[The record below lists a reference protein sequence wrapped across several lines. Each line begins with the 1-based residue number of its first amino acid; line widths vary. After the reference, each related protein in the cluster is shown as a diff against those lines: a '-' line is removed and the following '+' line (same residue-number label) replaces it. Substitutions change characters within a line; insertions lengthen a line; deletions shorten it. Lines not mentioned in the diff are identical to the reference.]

1 MPNLRDDLQDYFRK
15 RGIRTRRKVK
25 EELNFVGKNGKTS
38 FGQMQTRLAAQFVGN
53 NTEVATL
60 GQAYNNIYYEQTAG
74 STERAYEAVYGD
86 VDYTVPVAENPTNKE
101 VLDQLFGNNN
111 SDPTGTGTGVSA
123 SGAKETIGRGGKT
136 SLNKSSLVEKNE
148 ALRRAQAGT
157 AGIEDE
163 DTRGIRGVDEP
174 DAPIEPIA

>member
-25 EELNFVGKNGKTS
+25 ESLNFVGKNGNTT
-38 FGQMQTRLAAQFVGN
+38 FGQMQVRLASQFVGS

-60 GQAYNNIYYEQTAG
+60 GQAYDNLYYERTIG
-74 STERAYEAVYGD
+74 SREKTYEDVYGT
-86 VDYTVPVAENPTNKE
+86 VDFTVPVSENPANKE
-101 VLDQLFGNNN
+101 VLDEIFGNNDN
-111 SDPTGTGTGVSA
+111 DPTG
-123 SGAKETIGRGGKT
+123 SGAISQAGAREVIGREDRT
-136 SLNKSSLVEKNE
+136 SLNQSSLVERNE

-157 AGIEDE
+157 SGVEDE
-163 DTRGIRGVDEP
+163 DTRGIRGVEEP